1 MALSAKEHKELEEIA
16 NRLRLL
22 TLDTVV
28 WAGGGHIGGAMSSM
42 DVLTVLY
49 HHEMNFSADKMDDP
63 DRDRFVLSKG
73 HIGAVSYTHLTLP
86 TNREV

>member
-22 TLDTVV
+22 TLDTVI

-49 HHEMNFSADKMDDP
+49 
-63 DRDRFVLSKG
+63 LSLI
-73 HIGAVSYTHLTLP
+73 HI
-86 TNREV
+86 